1 MKKTF
6 LKYLVVFCFSFSLS
20 AQEIIQLDV
29 KPFLAELCEQQG
41 TLVDVRTTPEFNQE
55 HIKNA
60 IHIDFLQSARFDQK
74 FAEIDKSAP
83 VFLYCAAGGR
93 SNAAAQKLKNMGFL
107 KIYDLKGGFSNYK
120 KIQSKK

>member
-1 MKKTF
+1 MNKTF
-6 LKYLVVFCFSFSLS
+6 LTYLVVFCFCFSLS

-29 KPFLAELCEQQG
+29 KPFLAKLAEQKG

-55 HIKNA
+55 HIKDA

-120 KIQSKK
+120 KIRSEK

>member
-6 LKYLVVFCFSFSLS
+6 LIHLVVFCFSFSLS

-29 KPFLAELCEQQG
+29 KPFLNELSEQKG
-41 TLVDVRTTPEFNQE
+41 TLVDVRTTAEFNQG
-55 HIKNA
+55 HIDKA
-60 IHIDFLQSARFDQK
+60 VHIDFLQSARFDQK
-74 FAEIDKSAP
+74 FAEIEKSAP

-107 KIYDLKGGFSNYK
+107 KIYDLKGGFSNYTK
-120 KIQSKK
+120 TKSKK

>member
-1 MKKTF
+1 MKKNF
-6 LKYLVVFCFSFSLS
+6 LLHLVVFCFSFSLS

-29 KPFLAELCEQQG
+29 KPFLAELSEQKG

-83 VFLYCAAGGR
+83 VFLYCGAGGR

-107 KIYDLKGGFSNYK
+107 KIYDLTGGFSNYK

>member
-1 MKKTF
+1 MKKNF
-6 LKYLVVFCFSFSLS
+6 LLHLVVFCFSFSLS

-29 KPFLAELCEQQG
+29 KPFLAELSEQKG

-107 KIYDLKGGFSNYK
+107 KIYDLTGGFSNYK

>member
-6 LKYLVVFCFSFSLS
+6 LIHLVVFCFSFSLS

-29 KPFLAELCEQQG
+29 KPFLAELSEQKG

-93 SNAAAQKLKNMGFL
+93 SNAAAQKLKSMGFL
-107 KIYDLKGGFSNYK
+107 KIYDLKGGFTNYK
-120 KIQSKK
+120 KIQSEK

>member
-1 MKKTF
+1 
-6 LKYLVVFCFSFSLS
+6 LS

-29 KPFLAELCEQQG
+29 KPFLAKLAEQKG

-55 HIKNA
+55 HIKDA

-120 KIQSKK
+120 KIRSEK

>member
-6 LKYLVVFCFSFSLS
+6 LIHLVVFCFSFSLS

-29 KPFLAELCEQQG
+29 KPFLSELAEQKG
-41 TLVDVRTTPEFNQE
+41 TLVDVRTTSEFSQD

-74 FAEIDKSAP
+74 FSEIDKSAP

>member
-6 LKYLVVFCFSFSLS
+6 LIHLVVFCFSFSLS

-29 KPFLAELCEQQG
+29 KPFLAELSEQKG

-60 IHIDFLQSARFDQK
+60 IHIDFLQSARFDQR